1 MYGKFDLNKISSLIQ
16 ELKNEVTFNGF
27 QKTIFEDMVWSMVE
41 NLAFTAQKE
50 ETKKDDETLWDIH
63 SKGMDYWIRLEKIM
77 KIMESDKK
85 MDRVIKMNESHRP
98 KKEAGT
104 WVGTLECEEKHE
116 TARMKIIRFY
126 LHSPEDEFCAKQIT
140 VQGGIK
146 KLKAELTRIEARI
159 DKRYIRALKLEQER
173 SEPVPASLI
182 LKQISWNR

>member
-1 MYGKFDLNKISSLIQ
+1 MYGKIDLNKISSLIQ
-16 ELKNEVTFNGF
+16 ELKKEMELNGF
-27 QKTIFEDMVWSMVE
+27 QKSIFEDMVWSMVE

-50 ETKKDDETLWDIH
+50 MTKSEDKTLWDIH

-116 TARMKIIRFY
+116 TSRMKIIRFY
-126 LHSPEDEFCAKQIT
+126 LHTPEDEFCAKQIT
-140 VQGGIK
+140 AQGGIT
-146 KLKAELTRIEARI
+146 KLKTELARIEARI
-159 DKRYIRALKLEQER
+159 DKRYIRAVKLEQER
-173 SEPVPASLI
+173 SEPVPISRL
-182 LKQISWNR
+182 LKQLNWV